1 MVFTVV
7 NGVNL
12 RHMTAEVKRRS
23 GVHHGDLRPE
33 LERAAIDIV
42 AESGIDRLTMAEV
55 SRRAGVSTAAPYK
68 HFADRDALL
77 VALASRAYREQA
89 TRFSAALAGAADP
102 ADGMSRFARAYVD
115 YATENRGLFEIAF
128 GSGSA
133 KRNSPELREAGDRVR
148 AILLDGARKAARN
161 EDAAMDLV
169 YQVGAAAHGFA
180 TFAIAGTLNEE
191 TRPAAEL
198 AAQAALALCRG
209 LT

>member
-1 MVFTVV
+1 MSP
-7 NGVNL
+7 
-12 RHMTAEVKRRS
+12 EVKRRS

-68 HFADRDALL
+68 HFADRETLL
-77 VALASRAYREQA
+77 VALATRAYREQA
-89 TRFSAALAGAADP
+89 TQFEAAVEGAADP
-102 ADGMSRFARAYVD
+102 ADGMATFARAYVD
-115 YATENRGLFEIAF
+115 YATENRGLFDIAF
-128 GSGSA
+128 GSGAA

-148 AILLDGARKAARN
+148 EILLDCARKAARN

-180 TFAIAGTLNEE
+180 TFAMAGTLDEE
-191 TRPAAEL
+191 TRSAAEL
-198 AAQAALALCRG
+198 AEQAARALCRG
-209 LT
+209 QA